1 MDTFDGVRKCMQD
14 ALQLPLNRITPD
26 ATLGDLCGG
35 GLDSLDMAELIN
47 CLDEEFALEIPD
59 AEVST
64 LNLSVL
70 YGPEVTVQQ
79 IVNMVDRYKHE

>member
-1 MDTFDGVRKCMQD
+1 MDTFEGVQKCMQD
-14 ALQLPLNRITPD
+14 ALNILPDRITPD

-35 GLDSLDMAELIN
+35 GLDSLDMTELIN
-47 CLDEEFALEIPD
+47 CLDEEFELEIPD
-59 AEVST
+59 TEVST

-70 YGPEVTVQQ
+70 YGPEITVQQ